1 MISKGG
7 ENLWWKTMECMSKDK
22 QEVVLFVHYTITR
35 TFGVGAL
42 AAATG
47 MNPSKLYGIDL
58 YSSCKMFSRPCE

>member
-1 MISKGG
+1 
-7 ENLWWKTMECMSKDK
+7 MECMSKDK
-22 QEVVLFVHYTITR
+22 QEVVLFIHYTITR